1 MNGFSRRPLQAA
13 ELPAV
18 SAAEHLRRCPQ
29 RVSVTISWHLRQR
42 LQTRAD
48 EEGRSLSNLLAFL
61 LENASAEDR
70 PKPGS

>member
-1 MNGFSRRPLQAA
+1 MNGFSRRPLPAA
-13 ELPAV
+13 ELSAV

-42 LQTRAD
+42 LQHRAD

-61 LENASAEDR
+61 LKQASAKDR
-70 PKPGS
+70 PQPES

>member
-1 MNGFSRRPLQAA
+1 MNGFSRRPVQAA

-29 RVSVTISWHLRQR
+29 RVSVTISWRLRQR

-61 LENASAEDR
+61 LEQSCSQD
-70 PKPGS
+70 G

>member
-1 MNGFSRRPLQAA
+1 MNGFSRRPAQAA

-18 SAAEHLRRCPQ
+18 SAVEHLRRCPQ
-29 RVSVTISWHLRQR
+29 RVSVTISWRLRQK

-61 LENASAEDR
+61 LEKASSEGMAE
-70 PKPGS
+70 PGS